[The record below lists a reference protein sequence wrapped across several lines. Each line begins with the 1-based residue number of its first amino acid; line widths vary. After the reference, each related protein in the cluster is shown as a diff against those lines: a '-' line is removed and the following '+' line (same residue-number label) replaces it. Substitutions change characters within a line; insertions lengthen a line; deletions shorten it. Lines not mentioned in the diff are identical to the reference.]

1 MRIAYQKFKTSLKSA
16 GPFCPEVMATGLPEE
31 SSISDLDDRVMNN
44 IMRLFNEL
52 CATMNASCSSRNK
65 KIKIK
70 IKIFVLAKERL
81 CESSSQTREH
91 YRFITIFFPS
101 FIIIIFSHH

>member
-16 GPFCPEVMATGLPEE
+16 GLFCPEVMATGLPEE
-31 SSISDLDDRVMNN
+31 SSISNLDDRVMNN

-52 CATMNASCSSRNK
+52 CATMNASCSWRNK
-65 KIKIK
+65 KIK